1 MRKTIVLLLIIVESQ
16 ICSLWAQD
24 SPEWT
29 LSLHIIAKPPAYLSE
44 APLSSQPWSP
54 LQAPVADSPQVQLR
68 GVLKE
73 LRTSYLS
80 RGMDGNDRE
89 ITGFQG
95 WLEMQ
100 VGDFRAAELQFRDVL
115 SSLVKADYESAEGRD
130 QLADTLVAIGVA
142 VERDGRDGAG
152 FFKRALEL
160 RPSLVEES
168 KRASTL
174 EHLARALR
182 TRGSSDE
189 NEAHLYETMAMRI
202 RSRRVAHITTNEGSC
217 QSCALDPKDE
227 DVPMPKVLDITPP
240 AYSYE
245 AITSAVRGESRFCV
259 DVRSSG
265 EVSSVCLLRSAGF
278 GLDENAAWAIARWRF
293 EAQPSKGIVRIRYDL
308 TD

>member
-1 MRKTIVLLLIIVESQ
+1 
-16 ICSLWAQD
+16 
-24 SPEWT
+24 
-29 LSLHIIAKPPAYLSE
+29 
-44 APLSSQPWSP
+44 
-54 LQAPVADSPQVQLR
+54 
-68 GVLKE
+68 
-73 LRTSYLS
+73 
-80 RGMDGNDRE
+80 MDGNDRE

-160 RPSLVEES
+160 RPSLIEES